1 MKEPLSDDEIAAID
15 EAGKKG
21 PPTMTWQMLK
31 NVAWRERTVAA
42 LPQLFGAVAATA
54 VVMLLLP
61 RL

>member
-15 EAGKKG
+15 AAGKKG
-21 PPTMTWQMLK
+21 PPTMTLQMLK
-31 NVAWRERTVAA
+31 NIAWRERIVPA
-42 LPQLFGAVAATA
+42 LPQLFGAITATL